1 MSDAL
6 SRSDRAGIVS
16 EPSSQT
22 NRIRPMERSDIPAVV
37 RVHLSSF
44 QGFFL
49 SSLGERFLVV
59 LYDRV
64 LQLPDSIGF
73 IAENA
78 SSSVVGFVIGVTS
91 QAGLRRQL
99 LVRYWP
105 AFVRVSIGPA
115 LRHPGIVPR
124 LLRMLRRPG
133 EAQQAV
139 ADCLLVSIAVLPAIQ
154 GQHVGADLTNAF
166 LRAAHDRGAAA
177 VTLTTDRDRND
188 YANWFY
194 QRMGFRL
201 ARSYVTAENRGMNE
215 YSIDVSAG
223 PSHREVN

>member
-105 AFVRVSIGPA
+105 AFVRILDRSRPET
-115 LRHPGIVPR
+115 PR
-124 LLRMLRRPG
+124 NRASL
-133 EAQQAV
+133 A
-139 ADCLLVSIAVLPAIQ
+139 ADVTPS
-154 GQHVGADLTNAF
+154 G
-166 LRAAHDRGAAA
+166 RGAAGCSRLFA
-177 VTLTTDRDRND
+177 RFDR
-188 YANWFY
+188 
-194 QRMGFRL
+194 GT
-201 ARSYVTAENRGMNE
+201 ARQPGRARRGRSDE
-215 YSIDVSAG
+215 RFSPGG
-223 PSHREVN
+223 P